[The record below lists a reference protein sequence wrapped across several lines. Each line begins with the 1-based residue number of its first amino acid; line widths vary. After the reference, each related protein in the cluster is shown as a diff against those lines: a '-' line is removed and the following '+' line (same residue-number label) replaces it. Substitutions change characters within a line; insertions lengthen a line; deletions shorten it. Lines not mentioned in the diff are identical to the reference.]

1 MAAGQRWARAVF
13 YLGGSSVPTGWE
25 WFPWVLGG
33 REVLPTDS
41 LGEGEPLQV
50 DQPWPWAGP
59 RWWPRT
65 APGQIPSSAAAGPP
79 YSCQVG
85 APPPWP
91 PRHGAPEAAANT
103 HRPGRAGAKQVW
115 PPARSHPGPT
125 RTSAPP
131 TGLSPLTPDQPPPPR
146 PPADPQAGRGSKSTG
161 GCPQGQGQ
169 AVRKQQSQRLQTV
182 HSGQSAPADGD
193 PPRQEASSGVTAAS
207 PPHCTC
213 GVRTPGGSGRTWPS
227 ACGPLHPGHGQGF
240 PRVQDGQG
248 WGWWETHR
256 SAQPA
261 GGPHI
266 C

>member
-1 MAAGQRWARAVF
+1 MALGWTALVASHSPWSDPKLSCRSPPLQLPGRSTPSLATPAR
-13 YLGGSSVPTGWE
+13 SPR
-25 WFPWVLGG
+25 GG
-33 REVLPTDS
+33 REHAQAR
-41 LGEGEPLQV
+41 EGGGQAGVAPSP
-50 DQPWPWAGP
+50 QPSWPH
-59 RWWPRT
+59 
-65 APGQIPSSAAAGPP
+65 Q
-79 YSCQVG
+79 
-85 APPPWP
+85 
-91 PRHGAPEAAANT
+91 N
-103 HRPGRAGAKQVW
+103 
-115 PPARSHPGPT
+115 
-125 RTSAPP
+125 
-131 TGLSPLTPDQPPPPR
+131 LTPDQPPPPR

-161 GCPQGQGQ
+161 GCPQGQGR

-182 HSGQSAPADGD
+182 HSGRSAPADGD

-248 WGWWETHR
+248 WGWWEAHR